1 MKLSKYAK
9 KLGVSYQTAH
19 RMYAKGQIP
28 GAYQLPTGTIIV
40 PDDIAFPEEMTQK
53 ALVKVVDRYLTA
65 KGCAAPSD
73 EIQKAIDKLESGG
86 EE

>member
-53 ALVKVVDRYLTA
+53 ALVKVVDRYLSA
-65 KGCAAPSD
+65 KGCAAPSE
-73 EIQKAIDKLESGG
+73 EIKKAIDKLETGG